1 MVADIVK
8 SVVDAISG
16 LLSGIGSTIVST
28 FESIFIEKTVGSD
41 GQVTKTISTFAI
53 WGLVFLGVGFA
64 STLLWTI
71 FRKI

>member
-1 MVADIVK
+1 MVAEMVK

-16 LLSGIGSTIVST
+16 LLTGLGSTIVDT
-28 FESIFIEKTVGSD
+28 FESIFIEKTTGTD

>member
-1 MVADIVK
+1 MVADMVK
-8 SVVDAISG
+8 AVVDAISG
-16 LLSGIGSTIVST
+16 LLTGLGSTIVDT
-28 FESIFIEKTVGSD
+28 FESIFIEKTTGSD

-53 WGLVFLGVGFA
+53 WGFVFLGVGFA